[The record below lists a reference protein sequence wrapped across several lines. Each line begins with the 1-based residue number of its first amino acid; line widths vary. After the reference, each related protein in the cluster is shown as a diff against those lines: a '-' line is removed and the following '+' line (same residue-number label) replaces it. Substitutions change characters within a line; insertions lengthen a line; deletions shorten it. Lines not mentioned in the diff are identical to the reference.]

1 MEKSG
6 IKVSALIPCLNEE
19 NTLRSCILK
28 AQQAFKEMGVKGEVV
43 VGDNGSTD
51 CSIEIAE
58 NLGAT
63 VAHERRRGYGAA
75 VQAAA
80 ARAKG
85 KYLIMADADDSYD
98 WSDIAPFIMKLDEGY
113 DFVMGDRFRG
123 GILPGAMPFLHRHIG
138 NPLLSA
144 MARFCYGTK
153 VGDFH
158 CGMRAFTR
166 AAYEKMNLKTRGM
179 EFATEMVVRASHEK
193 MKIAEVPVRLYPD
206 KRGRPPHLRTFRDG
220 WRHLRFIMSYAPNY
234 LYLTPGFSLLG
245 IGLILQI
252 ALVRGPIHV
261 GDFYIGDHFLAL
273 GLLFTLIGLN
283 TVTQGIV
290 AKVALLG
297 QTARQKNT
305 LVTWLKNHF
314 TLERGLIFGGLIA
327 GIGLLIDGYLLV
339 KWLGGGGV
347 RNMESSVSLAFV
359 CTGMIAIGVNI
370 LFTSFL
376 LGLLLNSPVF
386 QRE

>member
-1 MEKSG
+1 
-6 IKVSALIPCLNEE
+6 
-19 NTLRSCILK
+19 
-28 AQQAFKEMGVKGEVV
+28 
-43 VGDNGSTD
+43 
-51 CSIEIAE
+51 
-58 NLGAT
+58 
-63 VAHERRRGYGAA
+63 
-75 VQAAA
+75 
-80 ARAKG
+80 
-85 KYLIMADADDSYD
+85 
-98 WSDIAPFIMKLDEGY
+98 
-113 DFVMGDRFRG
+113 
-123 GILPGAMPFLHRHIG
+123 
-138 NPLLSA
+138 
-144 MARFCYGTK
+144 
-153 VGDFH
+153 
-158 CGMRAFTR
+158 
-166 AAYEKMNLKTRGM
+166 
-179 EFATEMVVRASHEK
+179 
-193 MKIAEVPVRLYPD
+193 
-206 KRGRPPHLRTFRDG
+206 
-220 WRHLRFIMSYAPNY
+220 LRFIMSYAPNY

-339 KWLGGGGV
+339 KWFGGGGV